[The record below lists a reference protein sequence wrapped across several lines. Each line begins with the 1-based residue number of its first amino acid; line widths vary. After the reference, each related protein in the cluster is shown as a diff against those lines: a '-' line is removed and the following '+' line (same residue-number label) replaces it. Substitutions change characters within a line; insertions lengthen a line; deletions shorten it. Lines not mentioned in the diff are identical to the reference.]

1 MTRRVWAGLTVI
13 VAAVLA
19 LTWIA
24 WPSPPKAVT
33 LYCGTEHYTVTVT
46 VDSPRVGTTALELAI
61 DEREDHN
68 LPGSEPVTVELVMP
82 LMGHA
87 MPPLREVVSGRT
99 KFDQV
104 MLPMAGPWDIVV
116 TITPPSGDPDERV
129 TMPLWV
135 SGG

>member
-1 MTRRVWAGLTVI
+1 
-13 VAAVLA
+13 
-19 LTWIA
+19 
-24 WPSPPKAVT
+24 
-33 LYCGTEHYTVTVT
+33 
-46 VDSPRVGTTALELAI
+46 
-61 DEREDHN
+61 
-68 LPGSEPVTVELVMP
+68 
-82 LMGHA
+82 MGHA

>member
-46 VDSPRVGTTALELAI
+46 VDSPRAGRPRWNSPSMRGRITTS
-61 DEREDHN
+61 
-68 LPGSEPVTVELVMP
+68 P
-82 LMGHA
+82 
-87 MPPLREVVSGRT
+87 
-99 KFDQV
+99 
-104 MLPMAGPWDIVV
+104 
-116 TITPPSGDPDERV
+116 DPNR
-129 TMPLWV
+129 
-135 SGG
+135 

>member
-1 MTRRVWAGLTVI
+1 MTRQVWAGLAVI
-13 VAAVLA
+13 VAAVLG

-24 WPSPPKAVT
+24 WPSAPEAVT
-33 LYCGTEHYTVTVT
+33 LYSGTEHYVITVT
-46 VDSPRVGTTALELAI
+46 VDNPRVGITALELAVAS
-61 DEREDHN
+61 REDGS
-68 LPGSEPVTVELVMP
+68 LPESESVSVELVMP

-87 MPPLREVVSGRT
+87 MPPLREVVSCRT

-104 MLPMAGPWDIVV
+104 MLSMAGPWDIVV
-116 TITPPSGDPDERV
+116 TVTPPSGDPDERT